1 MQTKY
6 LNYLH
11 ITYTKITHT
20 KCKKVVWTLKKVKNK
35 IWILLIKQGSKCIG
49 YEEKLYA
56 VG

>member
-35 IWILLIKQGSKCIG
+35 I
-49 YEEKLYA
+49 
-56 VG
+56 